1 MKKIIISLLLLIL
14 VSCKPKNSQIVIE
27 ALEKMYQNRQNIEE
41 FCKENQYSLLI
52 SYFKN
57 DKKYNKKISLSKIG
71 NRIWEGEYQVN
82 EKIKKIKYKNG
93 IFYDLENKKIKE
105 LENFKLFFQ
114 TDTIKKNEIKILS
127 EVDKKDS
134 MFPALFAEYK
144 DKNSIS
150 NYISQFGIKENFEKI
165 KIYSQNR
172 GETMGEIEFID
183 SKSKTKIVET
193 CGYVY

>member
-1 MKKIIISLLLLIL
+1 MKKMTISLLLLIL

-27 ALEKMYQNRQNIEE
+27 ALEKMYQNKQNIEE
-41 FCKENQYSLLI
+41 FCEENRYSLLI

-57 DKKYNKKISLSKIG
+57 NKKYSKKISLSKIG
-71 NRIWEGEYQVN
+71 NGIWEGEYQVN
-82 EKIKKIKYKNG
+82 EKITKIKYKNG

-114 TDTIKKNEIKILS
+114 TNTIKKNEIKILS

-134 MFPALFAEYK
+134 MFSALFAEYK

-150 NYISQFGIKENFEKI
+150 NYISQFEIKENFEKI

-172 GETMGEIEFID
+172 GGTMGRLNL
-183 SKSKTKIVET
+183 
-193 CGYVY
+193 

>member
-1 MKKIIISLLLLIL
+1 MKKITISLLLLIL

-41 FCKENQYSLLI
+41 FCEENQYSLLI
-52 SYFKN
+52 RYFKN
-57 DKKYNKKISLSKIG
+57 NKGYNKKISLSKIG
-71 NRIWEGEYQVN
+71 NSIWEGKYQVN
-82 EKIKKIKYKNG
+82 EEIIKIRYVNG

>member
-1 MKKIIISLLLLIL
+1 MKKMTISLLLLIL

-27 ALEKMYQNRQNIEE
+27 ALEKMYQNKQNIEE
-41 FCKENQYSLLI
+41 FCEENQYSLFI
-52 SYFKN
+52 RYFKN
-57 DKKYNKKISLSKIG
+57 NKGYNKKISLLKIDNG
-71 NRIWEGEYQVN
+71 VWEGKYQVN
-82 EKIKKIKYKNG
+82 KKITKIRYKNG

-127 EVDKKDS
+127 EVDEKDS

-183 SKSKTKIVET
+183 FKSKTKIVET

>member
-27 ALEKMYQNRQNIEE
+27 ALEKMYQNRQNIEK
-41 FCKENQYSLLI
+41 FCEENQYSLLI
-52 SYFKN
+52 RYFKN
-57 DKKYNKKISLSKIG
+57 NKGYNKKISLSKIDNG
-71 NRIWEGEYQVN
+71 IWGGEYQVN
-82 EKIKKIKYKNG
+82 EKITKIKYKNG

-127 EVDKKDS
+127 EVEKKDS

-150 NYISQFGIKENFEKI
+150 NYVSQFGVKENFEKI

>member
-1 MKKIIISLLLLIL
+1 MKKMTISLLLLIL
-14 VSCKPKNSQIVIE
+14 VSCKPKNSQIVVE
-27 ALEKMYQNRQNIEE
+27 ALGKMYQNKQNIEE

-71 NRIWEGEYQVN
+71 NGIWEGKYQVN
-82 EKIKKIKYKNG
+82 KKITKIRYKNG

-127 EVDKKDS
+127 EVEKKDS

-172 GETMGEIEFID
+172 GGTMGEIEFID

>member
-41 FCKENQYSLLI
+41 FCEENQYSLLI
-52 SYFKN
+52 RYFKN
-57 DKKYNKKISLSKIG
+57 NKGYNKKISLSKIG
-71 NRIWEGEYQVN
+71 NRIWEGKYQVN
-82 EKIKKIKYKNG
+82 EKIIKIRYVNG

-134 MFPALFAEYK
+134 MFSALFAEYK

-172 GETMGEIEFID
+172 
-183 SKSKTKIVET
+183 
-193 CGYVY
+193 

>member
-1 MKKIIISLLLLIL
+1 MKKMTISLLLLIL

-41 FCKENQYSLLI
+41 FCEENQYSLFI
-52 SYFKN
+52 RYFKN
-57 DKKYNKKISLSKIG
+57 NKGYNKKISLSKIG
-71 NRIWEGEYQVN
+71 NSIWEGKYQVN
-82 EKIKKIKYKNG
+82 EEIIKIRYVNG

>member
-1 MKKIIISLLLLIL
+1 MKKITISLLLLIL

-41 FCKENQYSLLI
+41 FCEENQYSLLI
-52 SYFKN
+52 RYFKN
-57 DKKYNKKISLSKIG
+57 NKGYNKKISLSKIG
-71 NRIWEGEYQVN
+71 NSIWEGKYQVN
-82 EKIKKIKYKNG
+82 EEIIKIRYVNG

-114 TDTIKKNEIKILS
+114 TDTIKKNEIN

-172 GETMGEIEFID
+172 GGTMGEIEFID

>member
-1 MKKIIISLLLLIL
+1 MKKMTISLLLLIL
-14 VSCKPKNSQIVIE
+14 MSCKPKNSQIVIE

-41 FCKENQYSLLI
+41 FCEENRYSLLI

-82 EKIKKIKYKNG
+82 EKITKIKYKNG

-127 EVDKKDS
+127 EVEKKDS

-150 NYISQFGIKENFEKI
+150 NYVNQFGVKENFEKI

>member
-1 MKKIIISLLLLIL
+1 MKKMTISLLLLIL

-27 ALEKMYQNRQNIEE
+27 ALEKMYQNKQNIEE
-41 FCKENQYSLLI
+41 FCEENRYSLLI

-57 DKKYNKKISLSKIG
+57 NKKYSKKISLSKIG
-71 NRIWEGEYQVN
+71 NGIWEGEYQVN
-82 EKIKKIKYKNG
+82 EKITKIKYKNG

-114 TDTIKKNEIKILS
+114 TNTIKKNEIKILS

-150 NYISQFGIKENFEKI
+150 NYVSQFGVKENFERI
-165 KIYSQNR
+165 EIYSQNR
-172 GETMGEIEFID
+172 GATMGEIEFID
-183 SKSKTKIVET
+183 SKLKIKIVET
-193 CGYVY
+193 CGYIY

>member
-1 MKKIIISLLLLIL
+1 LLI
-14 VSCKPKNSQIVIE
+14 
-27 ALEKMYQNRQNIEE
+27 R
-41 FCKENQYSLLI
+41 
-52 SYFKN
+52 YFKN
-57 DKKYNKKISLSKIG
+57 NKGYNKKISLSKIG
-71 NRIWEGEYQVN
+71 NSIWEGKYQVN
-82 EKIKKIKYKNG
+82 EEIIKIRYVNE

-114 TDTIKKNEIKILS
+114 TDTIKKNEINILG
-127 EVDKKDS
+127 EVEKKDS

-150 NYISQFGIKENFEKI
+150 SYISQFGIKENFEKI

-172 GETMGEIEFID
+172 GGTMGEIEFID

>member
-1 MKKIIISLLLLIL
+1 M
-14 VSCKPKNSQIVIE
+14 
-27 ALEKMYQNRQNIEE
+27 
-41 FCKENQYSLLI
+41 
-52 SYFKN
+52 
-57 DKKYNKKISLSKIG
+57 
-71 NRIWEGEYQVN
+71 
-82 EKIKKIKYKNG
+82 
-93 IFYDLENKKIKE
+93 
-105 LENFKLFFQ
+105 
-114 TDTIKKNEIKILS
+114 S

-144 DKNSIS
+144 DKNSIN

-172 GETMGEIEFID
+172 GGTMGEIEFID

>member
-1 MKKIIISLLLLIL
+1 MKKITISLLLLIL
-14 VSCKPKNSQIVIE
+14 VSCKPKNYQIVIE
-27 ALEKMYQNRQNIEE
+27 ALEKMHQNKQNIEE

-71 NRIWEGEYQVN
+71 NGIWEGEYQVN
-82 EKIKKIKYKNG
+82 EKITKIKYKNG

-105 LENFKLFFQ
+105 VENFKLFFQ

-172 GETMGEIEFID
+172 GGTMVEIEFID
-183 SKSKTKIVET
+183 SKLKIKIVET

>member
-1 MKKIIISLLLLIL
+1 MKKMTISLLLLIL
-14 VSCKPKNSQIVIE
+14 VSCKPKNSQIVVE
-27 ALEKMYQNRQNIEE
+27 ALEKMYQNKQNIEE
-41 FCKENQYSLLI
+41 FCEENQYSLFI
-52 SYFKN
+52 RYFKN
-57 DKKYNKKISLSKIG
+57 NKGYNKKISLSKIG
-71 NRIWEGEYQVN
+71 NSIWEGKYQVN
-82 EKIKKIKYKNG
+82 EEIIKIRYVNG

-193 CGYVY
+193 CVYVY

>member
-1 MKKIIISLLLLIL
+1 MKKMTISLLLLIL

-41 FCKENQYSLLI
+41 FCEENQYSLFI
-52 SYFKN
+52 RYFKN
-57 DKKYNKKISLSKIG
+57 NKGYNKKISLSKIG
-71 NRIWEGEYQVN
+71 NSIWEGKYQVN
-82 EKIKKIKYKNG
+82 EEIIKIRYVNG

-134 MFPALFAEYK
+134 MFSALFAEYK

>member
-1 MKKIIISLLLLIL
+1 MKKMTISLLLLIL

-27 ALEKMYQNRQNIEE
+27 ALEKMYQNKQNIEE
-41 FCKENQYSLLI
+41 FCEENRYSLLI

-57 DKKYNKKISLSKIG
+57 NKKYSKKISLSKIG
-71 NRIWEGEYQVN
+71 NGIWEGEYQVN
-82 EKIKKIKYKNG
+82 EKITKIKYKNG

-114 TDTIKKNEIKILS
+114 TDTIKKNEIN

-134 MFPALFAEYK
+134 MFSALFAEYK

-150 NYISQFGIKENFEKI
+150 NYISQFEIKENFEKI

-172 GETMGEIEFID
+172 GGTMGEIEFID

>member
-1 MKKIIISLLLLIL
+1 MKKMTISLLLLIL
-14 VSCKPKNSQIVIE
+14 VSCKPKNSQIVVE
-27 ALEKMYQNRQNIEE
+27 ALGKMYQNKQNIEE
-41 FCKENQYSLLI
+41 FCKENQYSLFI
-52 SYFKN
+52 RYFKN
-57 DKKYNKKISLSKIG
+57 NKGYNKKISLLKIDNG
-71 NRIWEGEYQVN
+71 VWEGKYQVN
-82 EKIKKIKYKNG
+82 KKITKIRYKNG

-150 NYISQFGIKENFEKI
+150 NYVSQFGVKENFEKI

-172 GETMGEIEFID
+172 GGTMVEIEFID

>member
-1 MKKIIISLLLLIL
+1 MKKITISLLLLIL

-41 FCKENQYSLLI
+41 FCEENQYSLLI
-52 SYFKN
+52 RYFKN
-57 DKKYNKKISLSKIG
+57 NKGYNKKISLSKIG
-71 NRIWEGEYQVN
+71 NSIWEGKYQVN
-82 EKIKKIKYKNG
+82 EEITKIKYKNG

-114 TDTIKKNEIKILS
+114 TDTIKKNEIN

-172 GETMGEIEFID
+172 GGTMGEIEFID

>member
-1 MKKIIISLLLLIL
+1 MKKITISLLLLIL

-27 ALEKMYQNRQNIEE
+27 ALEKMYQNKQNIEE
-41 FCKENQYSLLI
+41 FCEENQYSLLI
-52 SYFKN
+52 RYFKN
-57 DKKYNKKISLSKIG
+57 SKGYNKKISLSKIG
-71 NRIWEGEYQVN
+71 NSIWEGKYQVN
-82 EKIKKIKYKNG
+82 EEIIKIRYVNG
-93 IFYDLENKKIKE
+93 IFCDLENKKIKE

-172 GETMGEIEFID
+172 GGTMGEI
-183 SKSKTKIVET
+183 
-193 CGYVY
+193 

>member
-1 MKKIIISLLLLIL
+1 MKKMIISLLLLIL
-14 VSCKPKNSQIVIE
+14 VSCKPKNSQIVVE
-27 ALEKMYQNRQNIEE
+27 ALEKMYQSRQNIEE
-41 FCKENQYSLLI
+41 FCEENQYSLLI
-52 SYFKN
+52 RYFKN
-57 DKKYNKKISLSKIG
+57 NKGYNKKISLSKIG
-71 NRIWEGEYQVN
+71 NSIWEGEYQVN
-82 EKIKKIKYKNG
+82 EKITKIKYKNG
-93 IFYDLENKKIKE
+93 IFYDLENKKKE

-114 TDTIKKNEIKILS
+114 TDTIKKNEINILS
-127 EVDKKDS
+127 EVEKKDS

-150 NYISQFGIKENFEKI
+150 SYISQFGIKENFEKI

-172 GETMGEIEFID
+172 GGTMGEIEFID

>member
-1 MKKIIISLLLLIL
+1 MKKITIILLLLIL
-14 VSCKPKNSQIVIE
+14 MSCKPKNSQIVVE
-27 ALEKMYQNRQNIEE
+27 ALGKMYQNRQNIEE
-41 FCKENQYSLLI
+41 FCEENQYSLLI
-52 SYFKN
+52 RYFKN
-57 DKKYNKKISLSKIG
+57 NKGYNKKISLLKIDNG
-71 NRIWEGEYQVN
+71 VWEGKYQVN
-82 EKIKKIKYKNG
+82 KKITKIRYKNG

-150 NYISQFGIKENFEKI
+150 NYVSQFGVKENFEKI
-165 KIYSQNR
+165 IIYSQNR
-172 GETMGEIEFID
+172 GGTMGEIEFID

>member
-1 MKKIIISLLLLIL
+1 MKKMTISLLLLIL

-41 FCKENQYSLLI
+41 FCEENRYSLLI

-82 EKIKKIKYKNG
+82 EKITKIKYKNG

-127 EVDKKDS
+127 EVEKKDS

-150 NYISQFGIKENFEKI
+150 NYVNQFGVKENFEKI